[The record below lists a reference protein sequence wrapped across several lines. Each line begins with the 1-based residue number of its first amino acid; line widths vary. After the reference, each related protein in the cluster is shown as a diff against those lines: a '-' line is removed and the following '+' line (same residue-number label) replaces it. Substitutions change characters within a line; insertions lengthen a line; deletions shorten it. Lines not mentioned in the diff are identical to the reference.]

1 MAKIEFE
8 RVDKVYS
15 ARKGQK
21 LYALEGLSLKVEE
34 GHVFVLLGPNGS
46 GKTTVINIVNGLMK
60 RTSGKVSVNGMDPE
74 SHSAEIKRLVA
85 TVPQET
91 SLYDDL
97 TGKENLQFHA
107 DYYGVER
114 SRRQSLMDQVL
125 DLVGLKGRQDDRV
138 GTYSG
143 GMQRRLSLARA
154 LLTSPDIILLDEP
167 TLGIDVQ
174 SRNAIW
180 NRIRELAHDGRTL
193 FITTNYMEEA
203 DALADYIAIIDNGK
217 HVVSGTSRELKN
229 RIGRHRVILE
239 YKTETSCDEAM
250 TELQGR
256 YDAEKAGKTIE
267 LALEDRTVLP
277 EVLGIIGRRPEGLS
291 DFYHHEPTL
300 NDVFLGFTGKNLR
313 D

>member
-1 MAKIEFE
+1 MAEISFE
-8 RVDKVYS
+8 KVDKVYS
-15 ARKGQK
+15 GRNSKDF
-21 LYALEGLSLKVEE
+21 YALQDLSLVVEE
-34 GHVFVLLGPNGS
+34 GKVFVLLGPNGS
-46 GKTTVINIVNGLMK
+46 GKTTVINIVNGLLK
-60 RTSGKVSVNGMDPE
+60 RTKGTVSVHGMDPAGNN
-74 SHSAEIKRLVA
+74 SDIKRLVA

-97 TGKENLQFHA
+97 TGKENLEFHA

-114 SRRQSLMDQVL
+114 SKKKAVMDQVL
-125 DLVGLKGRQDDRV
+125 DLVGLLARQDDRV

-180 NRIRELAHDGRTL
+180 SRIRQLTQEGKTL

-203 DALADYIAIIDNGK
+203 DALADYLAIIDNGK
-217 HVVSGTSRELKN
+217 NVVSGTSRELKD
-229 RIGRHRVILE
+229 RIGKRQVTLE
-239 YKTETSCDEAM
+239 FRSPQLCDDAMTLLRGRYKVEKTESTM
-250 TELQGR
+250 T
-256 YDAEKAGKTIE
+256 

-277 EVLGIIGRRPEGLS
+277 EVLFILKNHLENLT
-291 DFYHHEPTL
+291 DLDQYDPTL
-300 NDVFLGFTGKNLR
+300 NDVFLEFTGKNLR